1 MALKRVVGWW
11 EAGRPEW
18 VECDWGLGT
27 VGKPEQAGPGK
38 ATWTKLYR
46 NANGITAFRDGE
58 PQASLGLKLDFHS
71 GRLGLAIN
79 GVQLPPEQIESVR
92 VEIQTRGK

>member
-1 MALKRVVGWW
+1 MALKRVIGWW
-11 EAGRPEW
+11 EAGKPDW

-27 VGKPEQAGPGK
+27 VGKPEQAGSAK

-46 NANGITAFRDGE
+46 NANGVQAFRDGE
-58 PQASLGLKLDFHS
+58 PQSALALRLDYHS
-71 GRLGLAIN
+71 NRLGLAVN